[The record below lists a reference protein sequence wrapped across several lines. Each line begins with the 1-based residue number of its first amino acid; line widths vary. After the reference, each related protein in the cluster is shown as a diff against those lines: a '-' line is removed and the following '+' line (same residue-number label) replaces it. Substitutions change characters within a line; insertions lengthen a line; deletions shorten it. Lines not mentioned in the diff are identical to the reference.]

1 MVRTMGCK
9 GATKSTE
16 RKGATQC
23 DEGAGKSPLAPY
35 SSSSSVERSSS
46 RLGQS
51 AKAAENGADLASLP
65 KLGPRK
71 ALVLWNVLR
80 EFGFW
85 QFRLGTVALAVI
97 LWAIY
102 FVFDVDFEVAR
113 GPAVPRPVVIGR

>member
-9 GATKSTE
+9 GPTKSTE
-16 RKGATQC
+16 RKGAAQC
-23 DEGAGKSPLAPY
+23 DEGAGDFLQASY
-35 SSSSSVERSSS
+35 SSPEERSSS

-97 LWAIY
+97 FWAIY